1 MNTSHETIQML
12 KLHELSKLI
21 GLSRSSIYD
30 RMNPKSAR
38 YDAHFPAPIK
48 LGHSSR
54 WLLTEVQIW
63 IKSKTSSRDQV
74 DSMS

>member
-48 LGHSSR
+48 HRYLHNS
-54 WLLTEVQIW
+54 
-63 IKSKTSSRDQV
+63 
-74 DSMS
+74 